1 MKEIVIKVEG
11 MVCGG
16 CEKRVR
22 NALEDMKGIKTVE
35 ADYKKGTV
43 IVTAE
48 DSVLEKDIKEKI
60 EDIGFRVKEN

>member
-16 CEKRVR
+16 CEKRVK

-35 ADYKKGTV
+35 ADYKKGTA

-48 DSVLEKDIKEKI
+48 ENVSEKDIKEKI
-60 EDIGFRVKEN
+60 EDIGFSVKEN

>member
-22 NALEDMKGIKTVE
+22 NALEDMKGIKTAE

-48 DSVLEKDIKEKI
+48 DRVLEKDIKEKI

>member
-43 IVTAE
+43 IVIAE